1 MSRSHRAVRVS
12 MLLAALAVVVGSIAV
27 GGTATASTR
36 GPDVDV
42 VAHAGASADAPQN
55 TLAAV
60 RLAIEQGADV
70 IENDFQQ
77 TADGELVVVHDT
89 SLARTT
95 DVEQV
100 FPDRAPW
107 NVGDFTLAE
116 IKRLDAGS
124 WYGPEYVGE
133 RVPTLRQWA
142 VAAGDHG
149 MMIEAKTPELYPGIE
164 VELARQLRT
173 YAVFKRAR
181 VAGRLVVMSFNH
193 AWLRAFDERA
203 PRVPV
208 GLVFDTHPTHREIW
222 MASGW
227 ADAIV
232 PAISLVDE
240 LTIDWAHAHDMQVFV
255 WTIDVVR
262 DMRRVIRWGADGVIT
277 SYPLVL
283 DTVLRRWTA
292 RN

>member
-1 MSRSHRAVRVS
+1 MSRSHRAVRLPT
-12 MLLAALAVVVGSIAV
+12 LLAVLAVVVGSIAL
-27 GGTATASTR
+27 GGTATASAR

-77 TADGELVVVHDT
+77 TADGELVVVHST
-89 SLARTT
+89 SLAGTT

-124 WYGPEYVGE
+124 WFAPDVRRGARADPRE
-133 RVPTLRQWA
+133 WA
-142 VAAGDHG
+142 RAVGDHG
-149 MMIEAKTPELYPGIE
+149 MLIEAKTPELYPGIE

-173 YAVFKRAR
+173 FR
-181 VAGRLVVMSFNH
+181 SSS
-193 AWLRAFDERA
+193 
-203 PRVPV
+203 
-208 GLVFDTHPTHREIW
+208 GLGPTG
-222 MASGW
+222 AS
-227 ADAIV
+227 
-232 PAISLVDE
+232 S
-240 LTIDWAHAHDMQVFV
+240 
-255 WTIDVVR
+255 
-262 DMRRVIRWGADGVIT
+262 
-277 SYPLVL
+277 
-283 DTVLRRWTA
+283 
-292 RN
+292 